1 MVAASATRAPAIAPF
16 ALSVLLIA
24 AVAMVLLLLLAALG
38 VVAAAVLTL
47 ETAGVTGGTC
57 GRVQYGCV

>member
-1 MVAASATRAPAIAPF
+1 
-16 ALSVLLIA
+16 
-24 AVAMVLLLLLAALG
+24 MVLLLLLAALG

-57 GRVQYGCV
+57 GRVQYECV